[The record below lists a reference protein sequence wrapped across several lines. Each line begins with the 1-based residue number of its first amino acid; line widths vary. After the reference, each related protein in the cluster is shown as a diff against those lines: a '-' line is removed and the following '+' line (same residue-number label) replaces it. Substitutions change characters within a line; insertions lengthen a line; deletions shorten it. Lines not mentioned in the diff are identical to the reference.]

1 MKDLHNL
8 PTAYKRLK
16 EVKKKIE
23 NEEMIR
29 TLNRFTYRD
38 RVARTFEGI
47 VVRDIGERTARGY
60 AAGIKILLAYS
71 AFDEI
76 RQTRDSIP
84 KLRPPKGEYTKIVNA
99 NLANKLRDNTELRD
113 LLNIKTAVKNPSLKK
128 DVTQFFE
135 NENDDVMC
143 IATGL
148 RNAFA
153 HGVFTAAGAGL
164 TTKRKR
170 KIIDEL
176 ANAVLDMT
184 DDIALACVSELEI
197 SLKGL

>member
-16 EVKKKIE
+16 EVKKQIE
-23 NEEMIR
+23 SEEVKR
-29 TLNRFTYRD
+29 TLNRYIYRF
-38 RVARTFEGI
+38 RVARAFEGI

-60 AAGIKILLAYS
+60 AAGMKILLAYG

-99 NLANKLRDNTELRD
+99 NLANKLRDNTDLRD
-113 LLNIKTAVKNPSLKK
+113 LLSITTAVKNPSLKK
-128 DVTQFFE
+128 DVGKFFV

-164 TTKRKR
+164 VTKRRQKQ
-170 KIIDEL
+170 IHEL
-176 ANAVLDMT
+176 ADAVLDMT
-184 DDIALACVSELEI
+184 DDMALECVSQLEI
-197 SLKGL
+197 SLKG

>member
-29 TLNRFTYRD
+29 TLNRFTYRY

-60 AAGIKILLAYS
+60 AAGMKILLAYG

-84 KLRPPKGEYTKIVNA
+84 RLRPPKGEYTKIVNA
-99 NLANKLRDNTELRD
+99 NLANKLRDNTDLRD

-164 TTKRKR
+164 TTKRKQ

-184 DDIALACVSELEI
+184 DDIALACVSQLEI
-197 SLKGL
+197 SLKG

>member
-1 MKDLHNL
+1 MKDEHNL

-16 EVKKKIE
+16 EVKKEIE
-23 NEEMIR
+23 SEDVKR
-29 TLNRFTYRD
+29 TINRFTYRY
-38 RVARTFEGI
+38 RVARAFEGI
-47 VVRDIGERTARGY
+47 VARDIGERTARGY
-60 AAGIKILLAYS
+60 AAGMKILLAYG

-113 LLNIKTAVKNPSLKK
+113 LLNIKTAIKNPSLKK
-128 DVTQFFE
+128 DVDQFFE

-143 IATGL
+143 VATGL

-164 TTKRKR
+164 VTKRR
-170 KIIDEL
+170 QNQIHEL
-176 ANAVLDMT
+176 ADAVLAMT
-184 DDIALACVSELEI
+184 DEIALECVSELEI
-197 SLKGL
+197 SLKG